1 MLKLRLSGQGI
12 AVHTFNPSTGKAE
25 VVRSHVSSRLIWSGD
40 GSGNIVEKEA
50 EKS

>member
-12 AVHTFNPSTGKAE
+12 AVHIFNPNTGKAE
-25 VVRSHVSSRLIWSGD
+25 VVRSHVSSRLIWSGN
-40 GSGNIVEKEA
+40 GSGKVAEKEA